1 MIYITD
7 HQALSVNEFKFF
19 GEYDDSEF
27 TVVIE
32 LHKTDSGMEYKIE
45 NNLGLSAV
53 VSKGY
58 DPDIAERVFTLIQ
71 RSEFKRK
78 QAPPVIS
85 VTSKTFGK
93 GWRMAIAKKMVR

>member
-32 LHKTDSGMEYKIE
+32 LHKTDGGMEY
-45 NNLGLSAV
+45 
-53 VSKGY
+53 
-58 DPDIAERVFTLIQ
+58 
-71 RSEFKRK
+71 
-78 QAPPVIS
+78 
-85 VTSKTFGK
+85 
-93 GWRMAIAKKMVR
+93 

>member
-32 LHKTDSGMEYKIE
+32 LHKTDSGMEYEIE
-45 NNLGLSAV
+45 NNLGLDEAELMAA
-53 VSKGY
+53 VSKY
-58 DPDIAERVFTLIQ
+58 TEKL
-71 RSEFKRK
+71 
-78 QAPPVIS
+78 
-85 VTSKTFGK
+85 
-93 GWRMAIAKKMVR
+93 WRNI

>member
-32 LHKTDSGMEYKIE
+32 FHKTDSGMECEIE
-45 NNLGLSAV
+45 NNLGLDEAELMAA
-53 VSKGY
+53 VSKY
-58 DPDIAERVFTLIQ
+58 MEKFC
-71 RSEFKRK
+71 
-78 QAPPVIS
+78 
-85 VTSKTFGK
+85 
-93 GWRMAIAKKMVR
+93 

>member
-32 LHKTDSGMEYKIE
+32 FHKTDSGMECEIE
-45 NNLGLSAV
+45 NNLGLDEAELMAA
-53 VSKGY
+53 VSKY
-58 DPDIAERVFTLIQ
+58 TEKF
-71 RSEFKRK
+71 
-78 QAPPVIS
+78 
-85 VTSKTFGK
+85 
-93 GWRMAIAKKMVR
+93 WRNL

>member
-32 LHKTDSGMEYKIE
+32 LHKTDSGMEYEIE
-45 NNLGLSAV
+45 NNLGLDEAELMAA
-53 VSKGY
+53 VSKYMEKFWGTGGKK
-58 DPDIAERVFTLIQ
+58 ILRHGGRVILL
-71 RSEFKRK
+71 
-78 QAPPVIS
+78 
-85 VTSKTFGK
+85 
-93 GWRMAIAKKMVR
+93 

>member
-32 LHKTDSGMEYKIE
+32 SCKTDSGLEYEIE
-45 NNLGLSAV
+45 NNLGLDEADFMAAV
-53 VSKGY
+53 
-58 DPDIAERVFTLIQ
+58 
-71 RSEFKRK
+71 RK
-78 QAPPVIS
+78 Y
-85 VTSKTFGK
+85 TEKF
-93 GWRMAIAKKMVR
+93 

>member
-32 LHKTDSGMEYKIE
+32 LHKTDSGMEYEIE
-45 NNLGLSAV
+45 NNLGLDEAELMAA
-53 VSKGY
+53 VSKYMEKFWGTGVGQ
-58 DPDIAERVFTLIQ
+58 ILRHGGMG
-71 RSEFKRK
+71 S
-78 QAPPVIS
+78 
-85 VTSKTFGK
+85 
-93 GWRMAIAKKMVR
+93 